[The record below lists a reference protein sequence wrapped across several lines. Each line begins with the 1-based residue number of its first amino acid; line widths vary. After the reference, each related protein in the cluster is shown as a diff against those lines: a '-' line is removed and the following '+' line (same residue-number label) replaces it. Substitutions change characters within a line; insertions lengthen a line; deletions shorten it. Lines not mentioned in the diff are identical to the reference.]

1 MHVLQRF
8 RRSWICVYI
17 WMGYTVAGIPHK
29 PAKKEALRMSRRG
42 PPSDTPCS
50 SLLLHSCNTPRK
62 QKQCRQNGKKWEKKI
77 NKSKKPKEVMYW
89 GKKKPKLNEQMASCR
104 QKDRAWK
111 YLPKLLP
118 LRQVPKPFWLELSF
132 PRLGSWLMYSKLSC
146 KLKQG
151 GKPVFL
157 ENVINRH

>member
-1 MHVLQRF
+1 MHALQRF

-62 QKQCRQNGKKWEKKI
+62 KKQCRQNGKKWEKKI

-104 QKDRAWK
+104 QKDIEPGNI
-111 YLPKLLP
+111 YLNYFHCD
-118 LRQVPKPFWLELSF
+118 RF
-132 PRLGSWLMYSKLSC
+132 PNHSDWSSASPGWDLG
-146 KLKQG
+146 
-151 GKPVFL
+151 
-157 ENVINRH
+157 